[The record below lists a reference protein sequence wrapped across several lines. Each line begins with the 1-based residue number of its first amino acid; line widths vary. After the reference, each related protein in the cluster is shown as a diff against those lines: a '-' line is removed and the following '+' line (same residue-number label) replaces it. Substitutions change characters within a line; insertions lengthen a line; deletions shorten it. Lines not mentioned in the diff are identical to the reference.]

1 MEIDLQ
7 FYGILAESLLKDL
20 SLDHLEDGGRVDG
33 EEALVVVQE
42 VQVDVELGLAG
53 GAGLNFQFLVDFL
66 QLGAD
71 DGGFVLVGLEAK
83 AGFTNQTVDE
93 LFGVLAVN
101 GESHQ
106 LGEPRSHGDG
116 AAAVVVRG
124 DEGLEAGEVDGLGQ
138 VTQTGLLG
146 VTGLLVV

>member
-7 FYGILAESLLKDL
+7 FSGVLAESLLKDL

-71 DGGFVLVGLEAK
+71 DGGFWDRGPGPFPIVS
-83 AGFTNQTVDE
+83 FTD
-93 LFGVLAVN
+93 F
-101 GESHQ
+101 
-106 LGEPRSHGDG
+106 D
-116 AAAVVVRG
+116 
-124 DEGLEAGEVDGLGQ
+124 
-138 VTQTGLLG
+138 
-146 VTGLLVV
+146 